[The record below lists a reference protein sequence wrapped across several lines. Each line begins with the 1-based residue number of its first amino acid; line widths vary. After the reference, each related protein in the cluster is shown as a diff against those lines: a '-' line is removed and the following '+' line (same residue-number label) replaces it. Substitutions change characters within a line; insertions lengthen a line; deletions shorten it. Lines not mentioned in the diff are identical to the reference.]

1 MSAIVPPLDFIPK
14 LPSIAVTET
23 IKQVNKQT
31 DVLLQTV
38 TTTVTD
44 SIKLATNVKCDDP
57 RMKKI
62 KEQLAQVQEQITKI
76 QETIP
81 KIQTTIN
88 TVKQIV
94 NTAVAIKAAISAAQ
108 LSNPVTAAVF
118 IATQLTLIQDAT
130 IVNALES
137 LKQFEQVPPALTAKI
152 QTVIPP
158 ILSALQRVEGA
169 CGENTPEVSI
179 PENLLGD
186 SDIRGENTP
195 EVSIP
200 ENLLGDSDIRGE
212 NTPEVSIPENLLGDS
227 DIQDYNDLVDTEFY
241 TEDNV
246 NSKDL
251 SDRSDLIQQILQQQQ
266 DLLQSL
272 QEAPSLVYRGNGL
285 PDPNLGKPGDYY
297 VDLDTQAIIGP
308 KVSYTTWI

>member
-108 LSNPVTAAVF
+108 LSNPATAAVF

-169 CGENTPEVSI
+169 C
-179 PENLLGD
+179 
-186 SDIRGENTP
+186 
-195 EVSIP
+195 
-200 ENLLGDSDIRGE
+200 GE

-308 KVSYTTWI
+308 KVSYTAWI

>member
-1 MSAIVPPLDFIPK
+1 
-14 LPSIAVTET
+14 
-23 IKQVNKQT
+23 
-31 DVLLQTV
+31 VLLQTV

-108 LSNPVTAAVF
+108 LSNPATAAVF

-169 CGENTPEVSI
+169 C
-179 PENLLGD
+179 
-186 SDIRGENTP
+186 
-195 EVSIP
+195 
-200 ENLLGDSDIRGE
+200 GE

-308 KVSYTTWI
+308 KVSYTAWI

>member
-94 NTAVAIKAAISAAQ
+94 TTAVAIKAAISAAQ
-108 LSNPVTAAVF
+108 LANPATAAVF

-186 SDIRGENTP
+186 SDI
-195 EVSIP
+195 
-200 ENLLGDSDIRGE
+200 
-212 NTPEVSIPENLLGDS
+212 
-227 DIQDYNDLVDTEFY
+227 QDYNDLVDTEFY
-241 TEDNV
+241 TKDNV

-308 KVSYTTWI
+308 KVSYTAWI

>member
-186 SDIRGENTP
+186 SDI
-195 EVSIP
+195 
-200 ENLLGDSDIRGE
+200 
-212 NTPEVSIPENLLGDS
+212 
-227 DIQDYNDLVDTEFY
+227 QDYNDLVDTEFY

>member
-200 ENLLGDSDIRGE
+200 ENLLGDSDI
-212 NTPEVSIPENLLGDS
+212 
-227 DIQDYNDLVDTEFY
+227 QDYNDLVDTEFY

>member
-108 LSNPVTAAVF
+108 LANPVTAAVF

-169 CGENTPEVSI
+169 C
-179 PENLLGD
+179 
-186 SDIRGENTP
+186 
-195 EVSIP
+195 
-200 ENLLGDSDIRGE
+200 GE

-308 KVSYTTWI
+308 KVSYTAWI